1 MTMMS
6 DPTFRAL
13 RLVCLAIALLCLA
26 GTPAALG
33 QDGPGIEMH
42 HAWARASAGA
52 AGTVYGRIVNRRD
65 TADRLRA
72 VAVAGTAHV
81 MLHETVVE
89 EGIARMRPLEA
100 VEVAAHSE
108 VALAPGGKHIMVM
121 GNSKPLEAGDTIV
134 LTLTFESAGEVTVE
148 VPVMPL
154 GAMGPETHAHHQPAG
169 NHAHQGPS
177 DTHAHHHESAPNQ
190 AMAAAAGH
198 GGHGGAMAAGSA
210 EGCRFGLE
218 LSEAAERKPGGALY
232 RGEALTLD
240 SRTVEQLPEMSG
252 AHQHHRPGFGGV
264 FYMAPN
270 KLNHVEMV
278 YREGCGLSVVFYNA
292 YTEPIA
298 AKPFVAFARVIP
310 DHNHLPELT
319 RFLLPDEHGEVL
331 ASAAPLHAE
340 VPDFAPPFSVELYVK
355 FPRREEPELFTF
367 HIER

>member
-6 DPTFRAL
+6 NPRFRAP
-13 RLVCLAIALLCLA
+13 RLVCLAMFLLYLA
-26 GTPAALG
+26 GAPDALG
-33 QDGPGIEMH
+33 EDGPGIEMH

-52 AGTVYGRIVNRRD
+52 AGSVYGRIVNRRD

-72 VAVAGTAHV
+72 VAVAGADHA

-89 EGIARMRPLEA
+89 EGIARMRPLETL
-100 VEVAAHSE
+100 EVAAHSE

-121 GNSKPLEAGDTIV
+121 GSSTPLEAGDTIV
-134 LTLTFESAGEVTVE
+134 LTLTFVSAGDVTVE

-154 GAMGPETHAHHQPAG
+154 DAMGP
-169 NHAHQGPS
+169 
-177 DTHAHHHESAPNQ
+177 DTHAHHESAPGQ
-190 AMAAAAGH
+190 AMADAADH
-198 GGHGGAMAAGSA
+198 GRHGGAMTVGSA

-218 LSEAAERKPGGALY
+218 LNEAAERKPGGALY

-240 SRTVEQLPEMSG
+240 NGAAELLPEMSG
-252 AHQHHRPGFGGV
+252 AHLHHQPGFGGV

-278 YREGCGLSVVFYNA
+278 YRADCGLSVVFYNA

-310 DHNHLPELT
+310 DHENLPELT
-319 RFLLPDEHGEVL
+319 RFLLPDEYGEVL
-331 ASAAPLHAE
+331 ASAAPFHAE

-355 FPRREEPELFTF
+355 FPRSEEPELFTF
-367 HIER
+367 RIER